1 MALQAEERRHWPLVV
16 AIAVTLI
23 IVIAA
28 FATFRTMP
36 PRTISMAT
44 GPEGGAYYEI
54 GKRYQ
59 ALLARSGVRVRLVPT
74 SGSVDN
80 LAMLRNRQSGVGVA
94 LLQGGTVPEGGAP
107 EIKSL
112 GTVFYEPLWLFNR
125 KEFHYAGLEALR
137 GRKVSIGTEGSGTRA
152 LSLELLKRRGYD
164 GETMQLLGYSTQ
176 EAADKLLAGEIDALV
191 MLASWESP
199 VVRKLL
205 ADERVELAQFP
216 NIDAYIALYPF
227 LSRVTVPAG
236 LGDLASNRPP
246 SNVPL
251 FAPTASLVVRS
262 DLHSAIQY
270 LLLNT
275 AVQIHSGPGIFQAA
289 GRFPAA
295 EAIDLSLSPDALQYY
310 RSGRPFLQ
318 NYLPFWMASL
328 AARLL
333 VLLIPILGLL
343 YPVVRFLPLIY
354 AWAVRRKL
362 SRLYG
367 ELRFLEDAI
376 PAEREKGDSHAMIE
390 RLDQLEKQAAALR
403 IPAAQ
408 TNLLYTLRN
417 HISQVRRRLAL
428 DHGAGIPSEA

>member
-16 AIAVTLI
+16 TIAVTLI

-107 EIKSL
+107 EIESL

-152 LSLELLKRRGYD
+152 LALELLKRRGYD

-236 LGDLASNRPP
+236 LGRLGEQPASVQCSAIRARPRVSWCAATCIPRSNTCCSIQRSRSTPDPEYSRPP
-246 SNVPL
+246 GDFPPPKPSI
-251 FAPTASLVVRS
+251 FAQP
-262 DLHSAIQY
+262 
-270 LLLNT
+270 
-275 AVQIHSGPGIFQAA
+275 
-289 GRFPAA
+289 
-295 EAIDLSLSPDALQYY
+295 
-310 RSGRPFLQ
+310 
-318 NYLPFWMASL
+318 
-328 AARLL
+328 
-333 VLLIPILGLL
+333 
-343 YPVVRFLPLIY
+343 
-354 AWAVRRKL
+354 
-362 SRLYG
+362 
-367 ELRFLEDAI
+367 
-376 PAEREKGDSHAMIE
+376 
-390 RLDQLEKQAAALR
+390 
-403 IPAAQ
+403 
-408 TNLLYTLRN
+408 
-417 HISQVRRRLAL
+417 
-428 DHGAGIPSEA
+428 